1 MLAKYKKNGA
11 AMTIKMTLFLFPY
24 ILYTSEQKH
33 IVIASENKVQWII
46 SKQEKK
52 VFQKPQQIDKAFISK
67 GGFNLPQLQNKHI
80 L

>member
-11 AMTIKMTLFLFPY
+11 AMAIKMTLFLFPY

-33 IVIASENKVQWII
+33 IVIASENKVLWII

-67 GGFNLPQLQNKHI
+67 SGLNLPQLQNKHI